1 MDNINNKA
9 NQIVV
14 WGDSIMRGL
23 VLDSKT
29 HKYSLLNGNS
39 SISGLEHD
47 LTISVKNLA
56 FCGMDSKKGLE
67 KMAKNITKI
76 EPGTVAFIGFGG
88 NDVDHPWMKIAEEPE
103 KEHNSNVP
111 LKNFEENI
119 RNMVLLSRQRGLIPV
134 LITLPPIHSRRY
146 FNWFCQNIPNKDNI
160 LKWLGD
166 IELIHKTHAAYS
178 AIISKVAENLNCHLI
193 DIRRAFM
200 EKKDF
205 KEYLCDDGIHP
216 NQEGHNLMR
225 QVYVNYMRGFSFS

>member
-1 MDNINNKA
+1 
-9 NQIVV
+9 
-14 WGDSIMRGL
+14 MRGL

-29 HKYSLLNGNS
+29 HKYYLLNGDS
-39 SISGLEHD
+39 AVSGLAHD
-47 LTISVKNLA
+47 LAIPVKNLA
-56 FCGMDSKKGLE
+56 FCGMDSAKGLE
-67 KMAKNITKI
+67 KMAKNIADI
-76 EPGTVAFIGFGG
+76 APGTIAFIEFGG
-88 NDVDHPWMKIAEEPE
+88 NDVDHPWAEIALAPE
-103 KEHNSNVP
+103 KEHIPNVSRH
-111 LKNFEENI
+111 NFEKNI
-119 RNMVLLSRQRGLIPV
+119 REMVLLNREKGLIPV

-146 FNWFCQNIPNKDNI
+146 LNWFCKDIPAKDNI

-178 AIISKVAENLNCHLI
+178 TIISKVAESLSCSLI